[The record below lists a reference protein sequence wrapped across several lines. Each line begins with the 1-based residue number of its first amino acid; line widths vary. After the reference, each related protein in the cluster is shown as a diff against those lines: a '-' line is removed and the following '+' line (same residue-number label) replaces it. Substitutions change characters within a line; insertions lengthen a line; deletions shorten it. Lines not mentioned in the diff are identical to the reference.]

1 MFSAAICGEPLRWK
15 CRRTVAER
23 ALTPEEFRAQ
33 IDVSRETL
41 DRLQAYVDLLVVWNQ
56 RINLVGPRTLDDVWR
71 RHILDS
77 AQLRPLIPAS
87 TRSLVD
93 LGSGAGLPG
102 LILAIMGVSTVH
114 LVEADSRKCAFLR
127 EAARIAGTDV
137 VIHPRR
143 FEELSGFVADVVT
156 ARACAPLR
164 KLLDHAVSF
173 IDRHSILLF
182 LKGQALGEELTD
194 ARKGWNMRE
203 TLHPSVSDPSGTI
216 LRLEEVTRA
225 DTADRH

>member
-1 MFSAAICGEPLRWK
+1 
-15 CRRTVAER
+15 VAER
-23 ALTPEEFRAQ
+23 TLTPGEFRAQ
-33 IDVSRETL
+33 TDVSRETL
-41 DRLQAYVDLLVVWNQ
+41 DRLQAYVDLLIAWNQ

-77 AQLRPLIPAS
+77 AQLAPLVPS
-87 TRSLVD
+87 QTRSLVD

-102 LILAIMGVSTVH
+102 LILAIMGISTVH
-114 LVEADSRKCAFLR
+114 LIEADSRKCAFLR
-127 EAARIAGTDV
+127 EAARITRTDIV
-137 VIHPRR
+137 LQPKR
-143 FEELSGFVADVVT
+143 FEEVPGFAADVVT

-164 KLLDHAVSF
+164 KLLDHAASF

-182 LKGQALGEELTD
+182 LKGQTLGEELTD

-225 DTADRH
+225 DTTDRH